1 MAYSSPEQKSE
12 ILDNEHNCKYK
23 FDFQKALLIVK
34 PSKKVVSASQEFI
47 VCTTSEY
54 KIKKPVHR
62 HWLFFM
68 LDTFVEYLDSPKQL

>member
-47 VCTTSEY
+47 ACTTSEY
-54 KIKKPVHR
+54 KIKSQCI
-62 HWLFFM
+62 
-68 LDTFVEYLDSPKQL
+68 DTGFSFYAGYFC